1 MCGWK
6 NISAGAITKNVEAGG
21 MKFLSSPQFW
31 LLAALC
37 LLPLAVSSDSLDLD
51 EGDTAL
57 YVMQPDLGS
66 FCHRLWI
73 DQQADCQ
80 MPLAM
85 LAAWFTGVILGAD
98 AEWQLRVVN
107 LIWGAG
113 ALLAMSRIGRRLQM
127 PWLPLLLA
135 IQPYFWFYLNEARPY
150 ALELGIGAWVLVAL
164 VEFILDRAVGTVWAW
179 TLAIAGFLLFCAT
192 MLAPLPVGMSVFVG
206 AFIAWRNGWRPER
219 KAVNILLGGLAA
231 CVPVAI
237 YYVCTLL
244 HGTKGAQVWHVDAK
258 FVAYVFYELTGMGG
272 IGLSY
277 ADIRELA
284 RSPQLAHEIGLRLP
298 QLILPMLL
306 GGLLAVIIYAGL
318 RRWRQSDSRQV
329 LLGILLVLALTAGV
343 FVVVSLGLQKAF
355 WARHYAPVFP
365 FYVTVL
371 GLALA
376 GIQTQAKVWLRWLTL
391 VVCALLLWSAVNF
404 RFAPSLQKE
413 DYRSAAQVGKT
424 ALSEGQTVWWLASA
438 YPAIFYGM
446 DVAFFEPAAG
456 KAFVAFRSQVD
467 IRTLPLPSVI
477 ILNRP
482 DLHDPNG
489 TVQRIIAQ
497 NNYHTAAHYQSFV
510 IWTNAAGN

>member
-1 MCGWK
+1 
-6 NISAGAITKNVEAGG
+6 
-21 MKFLSSPQFW
+21 MKLFSSPRFW

-37 LLPLAVSSDSLDLD
+37 LLPLMVSSDSLDLD
-51 EGDTAL
+51 EGDTAM
-57 YVMQPDLGS
+57 YVLQPDLGA

-73 DQQADCQ
+73 DLQADCQ

-85 LAAWFTGVILGAD
+85 LAAWVSGVILGAD
-98 AEWQLRVVN
+98 AEWQLRAIN
-107 LIWGAG
+107 LVWGAA
-113 ALLAMSRIGRRLQM
+113 ALLAMSRIGVRLQI

-150 ALELGIGAWVLVAL
+150 ALELGVGAWVLVAL
-164 VEFILDRAVGTVWAW
+164 VEFILDRAAGTAWAW
-179 TLAIAGFLLFCAT
+179 TMAVAGFLLFCAT
-192 MLAPLPVGMSVFVG
+192 MLAPLPVGMTVFVG

-219 KAVNILLGGLAA
+219 KAVKILIGGLAA

-237 YYVCTLL
+237 YYVFTLL

-284 RSPQLAHEIGLRLP
+284 RSPQLTHELCLRLP

-306 GGLLAVIIYAGL
+306 SGLLIVLIYTGL
-318 RRWRQSDSRQV
+318 RRWRQSGSRQV
-329 LLGILLVLALTAGV
+329 LLGIILVLALTAGV

-365 FYVTVL
+365 FYVTLL
-371 GLALA
+371 GLALT
-376 GIQTQAKVWLRWLTL
+376 GIQTQTKVWLQWLAL

-404 RFAPSLQKE
+404 RFAPALRKE
-413 DYRSAAQVGKT
+413 DYRSASQFGIA
-424 ALSEGQTVWWLASA
+424 ALGQGRTVWWLASS
-438 YPAIFYGM
+438 YPATFYGM
-446 DVAFFEPAAG
+446 DVSFLEPAAG
-456 KAFVAFRSQVD
+456 KAFMTFRSQVD

-477 ILNRP
+477 VLNRP
-482 DLHDPNG
+482 DLHDPFG
-489 TVQRIIAQ
+489 TVQKIMSQ
-497 NNYHTAAHYQSFV
+497 NTYRVAARYQAFV